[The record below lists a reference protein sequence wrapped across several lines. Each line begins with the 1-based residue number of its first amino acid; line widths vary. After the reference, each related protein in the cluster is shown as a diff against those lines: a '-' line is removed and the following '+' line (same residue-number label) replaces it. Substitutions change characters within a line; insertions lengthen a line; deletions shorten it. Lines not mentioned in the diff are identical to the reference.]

1 LTIRIQLI
9 SSRKF
14 IVMQASR
21 QNSLQGLFFSKL
33 ILSLLIVFSTL
44 AIADDAQKKPS
55 QASNKWISDWQE
67 EPSKEGV
74 IAKCRTHISNI
85 NQCRFTTESDLP
97 VSALSAVIMDVNH
110 FKDWAVS
117 VIESDKI
124 VYDENDKD
132 TYVYTVY
139 HFTGAYNRDALTRYR
154 KTDFPDLN
162 RTKIDFITV
171 DKPVEKK
178 DLRLVRFPLMA
189 GHWQFTKKENG
200 KTEIELLNFS
210 LPGGLVQNVLY
221 SLFNLGSLDASYE
234 TMKAIQKKASLP
246 EYMSEAPK

>member
-1 LTIRIQLI
+1 MTSRIQLI
-9 SSRKF
+9 ISRKF
-14 IVMQASR
+14 IVMQGSIR
-21 QNSLQGLFFSKL
+21 HSFQGFFFAKL
-33 ILSLLIVFSTL
+33 MLSLLVVFSTL
-44 AIADDAQKKPS
+44 VFAADAQKKPS
-55 QASNKWISDWQE
+55 QTSNKWIGDWQE

-74 IAKCRTHISNI
+74 KAKCRTHISNI

-117 VIESDKI
+117 VLESDKI

-139 HFTGAYNRDALTRYR
+139 HFTGAYDRDALTRYR
-154 KTDFPDLN
+154 QTDFPDSN
-162 RTKIDFITV
+162 KIKIDFITV

-200 KTEIELLNFS
+200 KTEIELLSFS

-221 SLFNLGSLDASYE
+221 SLFNIGSLDASYE
-234 TMKAIQKKASLP
+234 TMKAIQKQASLP
-246 EYMSEAPK
+246 EYMSVAPK